1 MSNSPIAPALTTQVS
16 VRDLIADLG
25 VPQLASASECSML
38 RYPLQDGIDLLLW
51 RGNFSRRVALQL
63 HDDMGRINV
72 SCTLQGKS
80 SLKMANASNASEFVL
95 TQGENCITH
104 TPDCRAVSSYLGRY
118 ESLTLSFQPEA
129 FRRWVPEV
137 ELDLQRKMGSQ
148 RCILQ
153 RPCSAEM
160 HATAR
165 MMGDTLTRSCEE
177 GVQPSSLW
185 LQGQSMVFLSLVLDA
200 HQEQTPPATWL
211 SQSDRQKLLRAKDLL
226 LSDLTQAP
234 TITALS
240 RETGLSVLKIKRGF
254 RLLFNHSVYGLFQ
267 TERMQE
273 ARRRLMTGS
282 MPVMRVATDLGYSNA
297 SHFTAA
303 FYKQFGVNP
312 STFKRRL

>member
-1 MSNSPIAPALTTQVS
+1 MSESPITPALTTTLS
-16 VRDLIADLG
+16 VRNLIDDLG
-25 VPQLASASECSML
+25 VPQLTTTSECSLL
-38 RYPLQDGIDLLLW
+38 RYPLQEGIDLLLW

-80 SLKMANASNASEFVL
+80 SLAMANASNASEYL
-95 TQGENCITH
+95 LQQGENCITH

-118 ESLTLSFQPEA
+118 ESLTVSFQPEA

-137 ELDLQRKMGSQ
+137 DLNLQQKMSSQ

-165 MMGDTLTRSCEE
+165 MLGEALTRTCTN
-177 GVQPSSLW
+177 GATPSSLW
-185 LQGQSMVFLSLVLDA
+185 LQGQSMVFLSLVLEA
-200 HQEQTPPATWL
+200 HQEHILPASQL
-211 SQSDRQKLLRAKDLL
+211 SENDRQKLLRAKDLL

-234 TITALS
+234 TIADLS

-282 MPVMRVATDLGYSNA
+282 LPVMRVATDLGYTNA

-312 STFKRRL
+312 SSFKRRF